1 LHGAGIGRFTSSGAI
16 EFMVAADQNDYEF
29 AAQEDRSAHRIRMS
43 IPAALRPSGGK
54 SLQTAVRDLSMS
66 GFSATAI
73 SRIHPGTRCW
83 LTLPGME
90 SLAAK
95 VVWWDNG
102 VVGCAFENLLSPI
115 ILDSIIERWRDDR
128 Q

>member
-1 LHGAGIGRFTSSGAI
+1 
-16 EFMVAADQNDYEF
+16 MVAADQNDYEF
-29 AAQEDRSAHRIRMS
+29 AAQEDRSAPRIRMA
-43 IPAALRPSGGK
+43 IPAGLRPSGSK
-54 SLQTAVRDLSMS
+54 SLQTVVRDLSMS

-83 LTLPGME
+83 LTLPEME

-115 ILDSIIERWRDDR
+115 ILDNVVGRWCDATGYKR
-128 Q
+128 